1 MDHTRCYRICGRV
14 LRLRCDDADYARR
27 FAAAFRHFRCDEESS
42 LQDACEVF
50 AQTDVEPTQLF
61 ARIAFGEASQFPLY
75 DHLVLHG
82 AALEH
87 RGAVTA
93 IVGRTHSGKTT
104 LGLRLALEPGYAF
117 LSDEFCPVRRAD
129 GIAEP
134 FPRCVGLRHRTRLLL
149 SGAVPDADPAPQTD
163 VDPAQIRGLSIG
175 RGGPLRNVVVL
186 SGEGVAAVQ
195 SDRRLLDVP
204 SVNAALLADLRAVDG
219 VRAVTV
225 LDQPAGFGTTVAI
238 DIVPEA
244 RVADR
249 LIHVCRVQHRMG
261 SVSFLPPDACRP
273 DFARPPALAALT
285 PVRGLIETA
294 RYLANHRAIQ
304 QQIGPGYPR
313 LLDCLAGTLGQARF
327 FTLRPGPLEETCR
340 LLQRD
345 VLAT

>member
-1 MDHTRCYRICGRV
+1 MDHTRSYRICGRV
-14 LRLRCDDADYARR
+14 LRLRCDVADYARR
-27 FAAAFRHFRCDEESS
+27 FEAAFRHFRCDDD
-42 LQDACEVF
+42 DASAPEIF

-61 ARIAFGEASQFPLY
+61 ARIAFGEAGQFPLY
-75 DHLVLHG
+75 DHLILHG

-104 LGLRLALEPGYAF
+104 LGLRLALERGCAF

-134 FPRCVGLRHRTRLLL
+134 FPRCVGLRHRTQLLL
-149 SGAVPDADPAPQTD
+149 ADTVPATDPAPQTD

-186 SGEGVAAVQ
+186 SGEGVAAAP

-204 SVNAALLADLRAVDG
+204 FVSAALLADLRAVEG
-219 VRAVTV
+219 VRNVTV
-225 LDQPAGFGTTVAI
+225 LDRPAGFGTTVAI
-238 DIVPEA
+238 DVAPQT
-244 RVADR
+244 RVVDQ
-249 LIHVCRVQHRMG
+249 LIHVCRVQHRMS
-261 SVSFLPPDACRP
+261 SVSFLPPGACRP
-273 DFARPPALAALT
+273 DFTRPPVLAALA

-304 QQIGPGYPR
+304 AQIGPGYPR
-313 LLDCLAGTLGQARF
+313 LLDCLAATLGKARF